1 MWHGRRWPTTLK
13 DVGFYS
19 EFVTL
24 PYQRVYP
31 QFLKAFYGA
40 PKKRR
45 FLGLLAR
52 AHLTRSFAFYVIF
65 LVGLCLVH
73 SGAHALTLDPES
85 KNQEIVSG
93 IRYFVEVSP
102 INIDQI
108 HNATDITWQE
118 VEGRVN
124 FGYNSDAHWFK
135 VKVNNLNSDTID
147 RLLHIRYP
155 LLDHIGVYH
164 FADGEARI
172 SYGSGDA
179 LPFSHRPYEHRQFL
193 FPLSF
198 EQNSENTIYIRVKT
212 SGALQVPLS
221 LWDERAFFVEDSRDN
236 ILTAMYYGVL
246 LIMAAFNLMLFFS
259 MRDRPYLYYVYFVGS
274 MFFMMS
280 SLHGYS
286 FQYIMPNYPTLFG
299 LSILMSVPLTQIAIC
314 MFTIEFLRLPDSSP
328 TWYRIFIGFISVNVL
343 MVVGALVFPYGIST
357 RLSVVLTLP
366 IAICAMFVGVQ
377 FWKKGDRSARLFSI
391 AWIAFLVGVASTVLN
406 RLGVLPT
413 SFFTE
418 QGIPI
423 TTTIQTVIFSLAL
436 AARFNAEREGRL
448 QAQQEYLEEIRKR
461 REAETQLVYSASHHE
476 ITGLPNRLLFEKSIR
491 PYIEKPDTGK
501 ESIGIF
507 LLHVRRFDDVNKTL
521 GHRNADVLLRRIG
534 ERINS
539 VVCNHEGAIP
549 LDKRDDGSVYV
560 AHIEGVSFCFAIAKE
575 TRDATLASVDNLM
588 KLMSAPVEFMGLSIE
603 LSFLVGSSFAKST
616 DSDPQ
621 TLLRQAFIAFDRT
634 DVRASSIAVYEPQM
648 NPYSP
653 KRLTLMTELR
663 SAIEYDGLELYFQ
676 PQIDLKRKRV
686 AGFEALLRWNHHD
699 FGFVPPD
706 EFIPMAEKTGLMKP
720 LTRWVMQ
727 QALQFS
733 SRLKELNCDA
743 LISINISALNL
754 REIGFCEQVIQ
765 ELNEAKVEPNRLVLE
780 VTETAAMVDPVGATN
795 ILNRLNAANVRLSID
810 DFGTG
815 HSSLAYIRK
824 LPVHEIK
831 IDRSF
836 VMSMHENKGDATIVR
851 TIINMCHDLGYD
863 VVAEGVENQEIVE
876 QLQGMKCDII
886 QGFHISR
893 PMNAKNT
900 LEWLQDSTWSNG
912 AASA

>member
-1 MWHGRRWPTTLK
+1 MFLGAPFACFKSAYFAQHVSLR
-13 DVGFYS
+13 
-19 EFVTL
+19 VTL
-24 PYQRVYP
+24 AIV
-31 QFLKAFYGA
+31 
-40 PKKRR
+40 
-45 FLGLLAR
+45 
-52 AHLTRSFAFYVIF
+52 
-65 LVGLCLVH
+65 LCLY
-73 SGAHALTLDPES
+73 SALGFAAVLDPEADV
-85 KNQEIVSG
+85 QEITSG
-93 IRYFVEVSP
+93 VHYFVEINP
-102 INIDQI
+102 ANIDQV
-108 HNATDITWQE
+108 HQATDITWE
-118 VEGRVN
+118 EIEGKIN

-135 VKVNNLNSDTID
+135 LEISNLHSEKIN
-147 RLLHIRYP
+147 RLLHISYP

-164 FADGEARI
+164 FSDGEPKV

-193 FPLSF
+193 FPLVF

-212 SGALQVPLS
+212 SGALQVPLD

-259 MRDRPYLYYVYFVGS
+259 MRDKPYLYYVYFVLS

-286 FQYIMPNYPTLFG
+286 FQYVFPDSPTLFS
-299 LSILMSVPLTQIAIC
+299 LSILLSVPLTQIAIC
-314 MFTIEFLRLPDSSP
+314 MFTIEFLRLPESSP
-328 TWYRIFIGFISVNVL
+328 TWYRIFLGFISINVL
-343 MVVGALVFPYGIST
+343 MLVGAMVFPYGIST

-366 IAICAMFVGVQ
+366 ISICAMFVGVQ

-391 AWIAFLVGVASTVLN
+391 AWIAFLVGVACTVLN

-491 PYIEKPDTGK
+491 PYIESPDQGC
-501 ESIGIF
+501 EAVGIF

-549 LDKRDDGSVYV
+549 LDKRDEGSIYV
-560 AHIEGVSFCFAIAKE
+560 AHIEGVSFCFCIAKA
-575 TRDATLASVDNLM
+575 TRDDVLSQVDNLM

-621 TLLRQAFIAFDRT
+621 TLLRQAFIAFDRA
-634 DVRASSIAVYEPQM
+634 DARASAIAVYEPQM

-686 AGFEALLRWNHHD
+686 SGFEALLRWNHHD

-733 SRLKELNCDA
+733 RRLKELNCDA

-765 ELNEAKVEPNRLVLE
+765 ELSEANVEPNRLVLE
-780 VTETAAMVDPVGATN
+780 VTETAAMVDPVGAAN
-795 ILNRLNAANVRLSID
+795 VLNRLNAANVRLSID

-815 HSSLAYIRK
+815 HSALAYIRK

-886 QGFHISR
+886 QGYHIAR
-893 PMNAKNT
+893 PMSAKDT
-900 LEWLQDSTWSNG
+900 IEWLQESNWDSVV
-912 AASA
+912 SA